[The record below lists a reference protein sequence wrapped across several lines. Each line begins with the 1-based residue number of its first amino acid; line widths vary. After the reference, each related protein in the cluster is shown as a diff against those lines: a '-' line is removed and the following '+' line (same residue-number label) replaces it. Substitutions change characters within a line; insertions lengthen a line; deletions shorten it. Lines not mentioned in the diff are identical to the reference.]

1 MITLRQYLSAGNIF
15 TELSSIGNFP
25 VIDGNETLLNTMLKV
40 NYGDAILFE
49 PYQDIDLSEVA
60 EMINVLLSDKWMK
73 LYEVDYSNIN
83 LASNNSNVQTTTNE
97 FNETGS
103 NDVEMLNKVSSYND
117 DALLTDTGSTNNG
130 VDTKTGDST
139 TTNVN
144 ENISFNALN
153 ENLKYLSDLN
163 IIKTI
168 QSDIKQL
175 LTISIY

>member
-1 MITLRQYLSAGNIF
+1 MITLRKYLSNGNIF

-25 VIDGNETLLNTMLKV
+25 FIDGNETLLNTMLKV

-49 PYQDIDLSEVA
+49 PYQDIDLREIA
-60 EMINVLLSDKWMK
+60 EMVNALLSDKWMK

-83 LASNNSNVQTTTNE
+83 LASNNSNVQTTTKE
-97 FNETGS
+97 FTESGS
-103 NDVEMLNKVSSYND
+103 NDVETLNKVSSYND

-130 VDTKTGDST
+130 TDTKTGDST

-144 ENISFNALN
+144 ENLSFTGVNNNLN
-153 ENLKYLSDLN
+153 YLSNLN
-163 IIKTI
+163 IIKII